1 MNDRSIYED
10 IRLRTN
16 GDIYIGVVGPVRTGK
31 STLIKRFM
39 DTLVLPHMADE
50 HKKERASDELP
61 QSAAGRTIMTTE
73 PKFIPEQ
80 AAEIRLDGGGV
91 FRVRLIDCVGYIVPS
106 SLGYIEGEQP
116 RMVKTPWFDEEIP
129 FNMAAELGTE
139 KVITE
144 HSTIGLVV
152 TTDGSISDIPREE
165 YEEAEERVISEL
177 KELGK
182 PFTVLLNCMFPTA
195 ASAKE
200 LANRLTEKYGVPVLA
215 VNCLELTEEQI
226 KHLLREQV
234 AEVASLLEVL
244 ISVLVLIGLV
254 ISAVPVAREMLSLWS
269 GGSTEAFQTFLG
281 HAFNLVIG
289 IEFIKMLAKHSP
301 GSALEVLLYAIAR
314 NMILGHGT
322 TAENLLGVAAIGLI
336 FIIRKFLFVPSFG
349 ATMPDGEIAYDI
361 RRALRRLRRDEADDE
376 AADAPGA

>member
-1 MNDRSIYED
+1 MSDRT
-10 IRLRTN
+10 RTPLR
-16 GDIYIGVVGPVRTGK
+16 R
-31 STLIKRFM
+31 
-39 DTLVLPHMADE
+39 
-50 HKKERASDELP
+50 
-61 QSAAGRTIMTTE
+61 
-73 PKFIPEQ
+73 
-80 AAEIRLDGGGV
+80 
-91 FRVRLIDCVGYIVPS
+91 
-106 SLGYIEGEQP
+106 
-116 RMVKTPWFDEEIP
+116 
-129 FNMAAELGTE
+129 
-139 KVITE
+139 
-144 HSTIGLVV
+144 
-152 TTDGSISDIPREE
+152 
-165 YEEAEERVISEL
+165 
-177 KELGK
+177 
-182 PFTVLLNCMFPTA
+182 
-195 ASAKE
+195 
-200 LANRLTEKYGVPVLA
+200 
-215 VNCLELTEEQI
+215 TEEQI

-244 ISVLVLIGLV
+244 ISVVAVTGKEN
-254 ISAVPVAREMLSLWS
+254 SAVPVAREMLSLWS